1 MCLCGISSDFSL
13 LSPSIRQVTHVL
25 LTRPP
30 LDNVSSG
37 RSFPI
42 RISFDLHV
50 LGTPPAF
57 ILSQD
62 RTLIQWRPS
71 GLLLLRSFLSLAFF
85 LLLLRVFFAALSV
98 LSESLLCLSAI
109 FCFQAETA
117 FAVSNIQGLCMIR
130 SLIFKVLAAPW
141 DSLLMIASSSLFC
154 QCFSL
159 LFFSLFLSFSPSHL

>member
-1 MCLCGISSDFSL
+1 M
-13 LSPSIRQVTHVL
+13 
-25 LTRPP
+25 
-30 LDNVSSG
+30 
-37 RSFPI
+37 
-42 RISFDLHV
+42 

-62 RTLIQWRPS
+62 RTLIQWRPF

-98 LSESLLCLSAI
+98 LSESLLCPSA
-109 FCFQAETA
+109 FLRFQAETA

-141 DSLLMIASSSLFC
+141 DSLLMIAGRRSLVKHFILLFC
-154 QCFSL
+154 GAAKRRKRDLNPRAGLTRPTPLAGAPLRPLEYFSL
-159 LFFSLFLSFSPSHL
+159 

>member
-1 MCLCGISSDFSL
+1 M
-13 LSPSIRQVTHVL
+13 
-25 LTRPP
+25 
-30 LDNVSSG
+30 
-37 RSFPI
+37 
-42 RISFDLHV
+42 

-62 RTLIQWRPS
+62 RTLIQWRPF

-98 LSESLLCLSAI
+98 LSESLLCPSA
-109 FCFQAETA
+109 FFRFQAETA

-141 DSLLMIASSSLFC
+141 DSLLMIAGRRSLVKHFI
-154 QCFSL
+154 L
-159 LFFSLFLSFSPSHL
+159 LFAELPSGERGI